1 MSRTEIYERPWVK
14 KFKTGEYLR
23 KWKGYDTILIGGPY
37 SNNIGVGEEKF
48 VHCMDFFCGIGDVDW
63 WIKEKLDKLTKEEEE
78 ELEWICKYK
87 TYLDKEIIIYERVKL
102 LSELYGCETFHI
114 YRTGNREILKLI
126 KTLNN
131 FEKLILNG
139 SKNCLDP
146 KTIEWKQK
154 PNNFEVMTFEEY
166 KQNKDG

>member
-1 MSRTEIYERPWVK
+1 MNKEILERPWVK
-14 KFKTGEYLR
+14 KFKTGEYLYD
-23 KWKGYDTILIGGPY
+23 WKGYNTILIGGPY
-37 SNNIGVGEEKF
+37 SENIGIGEEKF

-63 WIKEKLDKLTKEEEE
+63 WIASELAKLSPDELE

-87 TYLDKEIIIYERVKL
+87 TYLDKEIITYERVKL
-102 LSELYGCETFHI
+102 LSELYGCKTFHI

-126 KTLNN
+126 KTLSN

-146 KTIEWKQK
+146 KTIEWKESIGK
-154 PNNFEVMTFEEY
+154 FKVMTFEEY
-166 KQNKDG
+166 KIKQRK